1 MYLNKDTYIKNIVAH
16 CSAIKAFNFTY
27 IFPGISESGKSTI
40 AKKLNGLMTPI
51 NDEKN
56 ILEFSEKGV
65 VVKSYFPKTDGHPKE
80 YLINHDVTGILKAAL
95 FPIKEYERDSFIEP
109 LTDKGLIWRK
119 LLTCVAPP
127 ITGEDHLFPNYYE
140 MIDRLMD
147 SVPFFNIYH
156 NLKDSPEFIAELLRS
171 IK

>member
-1 MYLNKDTYIKNIVAH
+1 
-16 CSAIKAFNFTY
+16 
-27 IFPGISESGKSTI
+27 
-40 AKKLNGLMTPI
+40 MTPI